1 MLKKYFLNVMFSAL
15 VLTLIFSVNGHATN
29 PELDDIE
36 RNNSHVSLEDD
47 HYFEE
52 LETMDS
58 SQKTGLSPVSIVGL
72 GVDFILNVAG
82 GPAAFWGATDVFHL
96 RNETNNDEF
105 RVAAMVIG
113 GVALTRYFII
123 TAMNNEKYKD
133 YLKAYHKGNG
143 WGKFVKSVEDPVSSL
158 RSAVMGLACKVTRN
172 PNVG

>member
-1 MLKKYFLNVMFSAL
+1 MLKKYFLNIRFSAIL
-15 VLTLIFSVNGHATN
+15 LTLIFSINGHATKL
-29 PELDDIE
+29 ELDDVE
-36 RNNSHVSLEDD
+36 KNNSHVSLEDN

-72 GVDFILNVAG
+72 GVDLILNVAG
-82 GPAAFWGATDVFHL
+82 GSAAFWGVTDVFQL
-96 RNETNNDEF
+96 RDETNNDEF
-105 RVAAMVIG
+105 RIAAMVIG

-143 WGKFVKSVEDPVSSL
+143 WGRFVKSIEDPVSSL
-158 RSAVMGLACKVTRN
+158 RSTVKGLVCKVTHN
-172 PNVG
+172 KNVG